1 MAMRRLLTALVLLG
15 VALRAVAYFGNSS
28 LWLDEIL
35 LSRNIIELPMRE
47 LLFAPL
53 ALDQVAPR
61 GFLFVEKLAVIAFG
75 PHELA
80 LRLFP
85 FLCGLASVVL
95 FRRLAERALTGAAVP
110 VAVALFAIGV
120 PFLKYGAEVK
130 QYQIDATAAILLMLL
145 ALPLIDPDPARTPA
159 LSPSKRSMRHR
170 ILVGLA
176 GFVVVCFSQA
186 SVLVMGGI
194 GAAMAGEWLLTRS
207 RPIGQTLVTTIPL
220 WAIASIAGIVMG
232 LASMS
237 PSTREF
243 MDDFWAVGFAPLSR
257 VSALPG
263 WYWDRLASLF
273 TEPVLLRYGWPAW
286 FLTIAAAGIVWL
298 WRQRRSTLLIVA
310 APIAMTLI
318 AATAHQ
324 YPFRQRLVFF
334 LVPSVLLL
342 IAAGAECLRVLLAR
356 VHPVAGLVPL
366 ALCVGPAV
374 VAIVSTPPPYE
385 IEQSRALL
393 GHLQQH
399 RKVGDTIFV
408 YPLSRIGVLYYGK
421 QFGVLPG
428 DLVTAICSRDDTRA
442 YLRDVDQFR
451 GRARVWVYTAA
462 QRPFRVARSTVR
474 AYLQTI
480 GVRRDSIT
488 LPSMQYGEVSLDLYD
503 LSDPARLAASTAE
516 TFPAPPM
523 PTDPSPG
530 CRPWT
535 RGDMFELR

>member
-1 MAMRRLLTALVLLG
+1 MTMRRLLTALVLLG
-15 VALRAVAYFGNSS
+15 VALRAVAYLGNSS

-53 ALDQVAPR
+53 GLDQVAPR
-61 GFLFVEKLAVIAFG
+61 GFLLVEKIAVITFG
-75 PHELA
+75 PHEWA

-85 FLCGLASVVL
+85 FLCAVASVEL

-110 VAVALFAIGV
+110 VAVALYAIGV

-130 QYQIDATAAILLMLL
+130 QYQIDATAAIVLMLL
-145 ALPLIDPDPARTPA
+145 ALPLIDADPSRT
-159 LSPSKRSMRHR
+159 STRHR
-170 ILVGLA
+170 VLVGLA

-194 GAAMAGEWLLTRS
+194 GAAMAGAWLFTRN
-207 RPIGQTLVTTIPL
+207 RAMGQTLVTTIPL
-220 WAIASIAGIVMG
+220 WAIASVIGIAIG

-237 PSTREF
+237 PSTKEF
-243 MDDFWAVGFAPLSR
+243 MDDFWASGFAPLSR
-257 VSALPG
+257 VTALPG

-273 TEPVLLRYGWPAW
+273 TEPTLLRYGWPAW
-286 FLTIAAAGIVWL
+286 FLALAAAGMAGS
-298 WRQRRSTLLIVA
+298 WRQRGPTLLIVA

-318 AATAHQ
+318 AATAQQ

-334 LVPSVLLL
+334 LLPSMLLL
-342 IAAGAECLRVLLAR
+342 IAAGTEWLRRQFAR
-356 VHPVAGLVPL
+356 LHPAAGLAPL
-366 ALCVGPAV
+366 ALCLGPAV
-374 VAIVSTPPPYE
+374 FAIVSTPPPYE
-385 IEQSRALL
+385 IEQSPALL

-399 RKVGDTIFV
+399 RQAGDAIFV
-408 YPLSRIGVLYYGK
+408 FPLSRIGVLYYGK

-428 DLVTAICSRDDTRA
+428 DLTTGICSRDDTRA

-451 GRARVWVYTAA
+451 GRGRVWVYTGG
-462 QRPFRVARSTVR
+462 QRPFRVARSAVR
-474 AYLQTI
+474 AYLQAI

-503 LSDPARLAASTAE
+503 LSDPTRLAAANAE

-535 RGDMFELR
+535 RGDVFTLR

>member
-1 MAMRRLLTALVLLG
+1 MATRRLLTALVLLG

-47 LLFAPL
+47 LLLAPL

-61 GFLFVEKLAVIAFG
+61 GFLFVERLAVTAFG

-95 FRRLAERALTGAAVP
+95 FRRLAERTLTGAAVP

-130 QYQIDATAAILLMLL
+130 QYQIDATAAILLTLL
-145 ALPLIDPDPARTPA
+145 ALPLIDPDPARAST
-159 LSPSKRSMRHR
+159 RHR
-170 ILVGLA
+170 VLVGLA

-186 SVLVMGGI
+186 SVLMMAGI
-194 GAAMAGEWLLTRS
+194 GAAMAGEWLFTRS
-207 RPIGQTLVTTIPL
+207 RPIGQTLITTMPL

-237 PSTREF
+237 PSTKEF

-257 VSALPG
+257 VSGLPG

-286 FLTIAAAGIVWL
+286 FLAIAAAGFVWL
-298 WRQRRSTLLIVA
+298 WRQRRSTVLIVA
-310 APIAMTLI
+310 APIVMTMI

-334 LVPSVLLL
+334 LLPSVLLL
-342 IAAGAECLRVLLAR
+342 IAAGAEWLRMLFAR
-356 VHPVAGLVPL
+356 LHPVAGLVPL

-374 VAIVSTPPPYE
+374 VAIASTPPPYE

-399 RKVGDTIFV
+399 RQAGDAIFV
-408 YPLSRIGVLYYGK
+408 FPLSRIGVLYYGK

-428 DLVTAICSRDDTRA
+428 DLTTGICSRDDTRV

-462 QRPFRVARSTVR
+462 QRPYRVARSTVR

-503 LSDPARLAASTAE
+503 LSDPARLAAANAE

-535 RGDMFELR
+535 RGDMFDLR